1 MNRLSHMPNHK
12 AVRGF
17 TLLEILLVIT
27 IMGLAAGYVVLNF
40 FGVDQSDQLR
50 KEGQRL
56 QVLID
61 MASDYAV
68 LNQRQLGVRFE
79 PLEHA
84 YYFVFLNE
92 DDKWEKL
99 SDEKLYD
106 EHTLAEPFRF
116 ELNLDDLPWDT
127 DDQLFDRDVF
137 DENFSLDDANTE
149 IGNEEEKKLPPPQVL
164 IMSSGEITP
173 FTLTLSY
180 EPDFSTDEPVYYQLQ
195 NQDVP
200 PLLLDGPMEQPP
212 E

>member
-1 MNRLSHMPNHK
+1 MSGPATISHPTS
-12 AVRGF
+12 VRGF

-40 FGVDQSDQLR
+40 FGVDQGEQLK

-68 LNQRQLGVRFE
+68 LNQKQMGIRFE
-79 PLEHA
+79 PLEQA

-92 DDKWEKL
+92 DDRWEKI
-99 SDEKLYD
+99 SDEKLYA
-106 EHTLAEPFRF
+106 EHTLDEPFRF
-116 ELNLDDLPWDT
+116 ELNLDDLPWDM
-127 DDQLFDRDVF
+127 DDQLFDRDIF

-180 EPDFSTDEPVYYQLQ
+180 EPDFSTDDPVYFQLQ

-200 PLLLDGPMEQPP
+200 PLLLDGPLEQPP

>member
-1 MNRLSHMPNHK
+1 M
-12 AVRGF
+12 
-17 TLLEILLVIT
+17 IT

-40 FGVDQSDQLR
+40 FGVDQGEQLK

-68 LNQRQLGVRFE
+68 LNQKQMGIRFE
-79 PLEHA
+79 PLEQA

-92 DDKWEKL
+92 DDRWEKI
-99 SDEKLYD
+99 SDEKLYA
-106 EHTLAEPFRF
+106 EHTLDEPFRF
-116 ELNLDDLPWDT
+116 ELNLDDLPWDM
-127 DDQLFDRDVF
+127 DDQLFDRDIF

-180 EPDFSTDEPVYYQLQ
+180 EPDFSTDDPVYFQLQ

-200 PLLLDGPMEQPP
+200 PLLLDGPLEQPP